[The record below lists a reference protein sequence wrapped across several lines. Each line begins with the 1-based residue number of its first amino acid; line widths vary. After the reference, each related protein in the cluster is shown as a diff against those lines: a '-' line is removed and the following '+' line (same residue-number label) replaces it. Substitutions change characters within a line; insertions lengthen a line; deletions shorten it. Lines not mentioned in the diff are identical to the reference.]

1 MLKFIITLFYDKIR
15 IGSQNIFTAKAFSA
29 SSNSSEETFMKNL
42 FISLAIILFT
52 TSCFA
57 QKELNFDV
65 EGTKRTAVIYE
76 GNAKTKKSSIV
87 FVFHGHGGN
96 ARFAERRLNFH
107 DAWKEA
113 LVVYMQGIP
122 GVVGITDKAGTK
134 NGWQKNPNELDDR
147 DIKFFDEVLKQLSKD
162 YKVDDTRI
170 YAVGHSNGARFVNV
184 LWAMRGEKFAA
195 FCSVAAQGGLM
206 IRDALPKSIWMSI
219 GENDPIVPAEGQKLS
234 IPVVQKILK
243 VDASKGVIDGEI
255 TTYKGTNKT
264 ELVVEIRNAG
274 HEFPQDSIPK
284 MVEFFKRNV
293 NK

>member
-1 MLKFIITLFYDKIR
+1 MR
-15 IGSQNIFTAKAFSA
+15 S
-29 SSNSSEETFMKNL
+29 L
-42 FISLAIILFT
+42 FILLALILLT
-52 TSCFA
+52 TCSFA
-57 QKELNFDV
+57 QKERTFDV
-65 EGTKRTAVIYE
+65 DGAKRTAIIYE
-76 GNAKTKKSSIV
+76 GEAKIKKSAVV

-96 ARFAERRLNFH
+96 ARFAERHLNFH

-122 GVVGITDKAGTK
+122 GVVGITDKLAEK

-147 DIKFFDEVLKQLSKD
+147 DVKFFDEVLKQLSKD

-195 FCSVAAQGGLM
+195 FCSVSAQGGLM
-206 IRDALPKSIWMSI
+206 IKDALPRSIWMSI
-219 GENDPIVPAEGQKLS
+219 GENDPIVPAKNQKLS
-234 IPVVQKILK
+234 IPVIQKILK

-274 HEFPQDSIPK
+274 HEFPNDSIPK

-293 NK
+293 K